1 MFIGD
6 WMGRGALY
14 WPEALAAVDVAKGDA
29 GRFTYRALNARAEA
43 LGGWLREV
51 AGVRPGARVGLVA
64 HNGVEYLDVLFACSK
79 IGALFVPFNWR
90 LHAQE
95 LTELVRDTTPDVLFF
110 GGEFR
115 ATVAQVKERTGES
128 LRLVHLDKEALP
140 GSTPYAE
147 ALAYRPSVRVVNE
160 QVEAEDIFCLLFTGG
175 TTGRSKGARISYR
188 MAAWNALNTLVH
200 EARAGDVTLTHT
212 PMFHTG
218 GLFVYTLPL
227 LTVGGTVV
235 IMRRWDPDELLSLVE
250 REKVTLFFAVPTQYQ
265 QLLDSPRFR
274 STRFSTVRFMTS
286 GGAPLPVPLIQAWQA
301 VHAVPFKQGFGMT
314 EFGPGIFSMGPE
326 FSVSKAGSIG
336 RPNYFIDAKLV
347 DDGGR
352 EVPTGE
358 VGELVLKGPSMCSG
372 YFNDE
377 ASTREAIDAQ
387 GWFHTGDLARKD
399 AEGFFTIA
407 GRKKDMFISGGENVY
422 PLELETVLYEH
433 PAVQQ
438 CAVTGVPDA
447 QWGEAGRAFRGA
459 EARHGRLP
467 GGAARAPARAGG
479 ALQGAQAGGADGAPP
494 HFTGRQD
501 SEAGAARGRDCLGNP
516 TLIPCRPPAFPPDPR
531 GVTHEEEA
539 AVSGDGVRARIRG
552 LRG

>member
-14 WPEALAAVDVAKGDA
+14 WPEALAAVDVAKGEA
-29 GRFTYRALNARAEA
+29 GRFTYRAMNARAEA
-43 LGGWLREV
+43 LGGWLRDV
-51 AGVRPGARVGLVA
+51 AGVRPGERVGLVA
-64 HNGVEYLDVLFACSK
+64 HNGVEYLDVLFACAK

-95 LTELVRDTTPDVLFF
+95 LTELVRDTTPGVLIF
-110 GGEFR
+110 GGEFS
-115 ATVAQVKERTGES
+115 ATVAQVKEGIGES
-128 LRLVHLDKEALP
+128 LRLVHLDSEALP

-147 ALAYRPSVRVVNE
+147 TLAYQPSVRVVNE

-200 EARAGDVTLTHT
+200 EARPGDITLTHT

-235 IMRRWDPDELLSLVE
+235 IMRKWDPDELLALVE
-250 REKVTLFFAVPTQYQ
+250 REHVTLFFAVPTQYQ

-326 FSVSKAGSIG
+326 FAVSKAGSIG
-336 RPNYFIDAKLV
+336 RPNYFIEAKLV
-347 DDGGR
+347 EDGGR

-433 PAVQQ
+433 PAVHQ

-447 QWGEAGRAFRGA
+447 QWGEVGRAFVVLKPGTAATPEELLAHLR
-459 EARHGRLP
+459 ERVARFKVPKRVELLERLP
-467 GGAARAPARAGG
+467 ISPAGKILKRELRAAVLA
-479 ALQGAQAGGADGAPP
+479 
-494 HFTGRQD
+494 
-501 SEAGAARGRDCLGNP
+501 SEA
-516 TLIPCRPPAFPPDPR
+516 PR
-531 GVTHEEEA
+531 
-539 AVSGDGVRARIRG
+539 
-552 LRG
+552 